1 MKSPPGFTCICRT
14 EHKFPPYV
22 YAHSSEELRF
32 TCLKCGAEYTI
43 LHLRATL
50 RKTPEKAKGKKQ

>member
-1 MKSPPGFTCICRT
+1 MKSPPGFTCVCGA

-22 YAHSSEELRF
+22 YAHSRVARF
-32 TCLKCGAEYTI
+32 TCPKCGAEYTI
-43 LHLRATL
+43 LHLRAKL